1 MEKGGFYFHT
11 ANNKKDFLKENFE
24 EHKQYIKEIL
34 QAQQDKLLRPKLHG
48 QDILL
53 RSSP

>member
-34 QAQQDKLLRPKLHG
+34 QAQQDVFICQVQTLTR
-48 QDILL
+48 D
-53 RSSP
+53 

>member
-24 EHKQYIKEIL
+24 EHKQEL
-34 QAQQDKLLRPKLHG
+34 A
-48 QDILL
+48 
-53 RSSP
+53 